1 MANLYLGRI
10 KNIENI
16 IMFKKKYIPK
26 HLFSNLL
33 IFEKITRPG
42 RDNRDSAKIGKMWK
56 KL

>member
-42 RDNRDSAKIGKMWK
+42 RDNRDSAKIGKM
-56 KL
+56 